1 MIEITGNRT
10 KSVCNKKRRFV
21 DRENRRFPTVS
32 YAGLRKL
39 VENENLSEI
48 LTDLYW
54 LYTLGGYRQILGLL
68 LLDCRYIYISLTSL
82 LVPFSSLL
90 ERLTLKIC

>member
-39 VENENLSEI
+39 VENESLSEN
-48 LTDLYW
+48 LTGLYW
-54 LYTLGGYRQILGLL
+54 L
-68 LLDCRYIYISLTSL
+68 
-82 LVPFSSLL
+82 
-90 ERLTLKIC
+90 